1 MFGEIRAEGNTVVGW
16 SEERKPKERMG
27 AEKEEGE
34 ERLGEGQGDGRFVK
48 GRRDGRFVKGKGGGR
63 RQGGGE

>member
-1 MFGEIRAEGNTVVGW
+1 MFGEIRAEENTVVGW

-34 ERLGEGQGDGRFVK
+34 ERLGEG
-48 GRRDGRFVKGKGGGR
+48 RRDGSFVKGKGGGR
-63 RQGGGE
+63 QQGGGE